1 MEVWMLCC
9 ISGMVAAVI
18 VAMYSQSVIAGHGG
32 LQDGT
37 VGSDIPI
44 RSSNFRADHYTTG
57 PNGYIQHDR

>member
-18 VAMYSQSVIAGHGG
+18 VAMYSQSVIAGQEG

-44 RSSNFRADHYTTG
+44 RSSNFRADIG
-57 PNGYIQHDR
+57 RPGSDGYIQHD